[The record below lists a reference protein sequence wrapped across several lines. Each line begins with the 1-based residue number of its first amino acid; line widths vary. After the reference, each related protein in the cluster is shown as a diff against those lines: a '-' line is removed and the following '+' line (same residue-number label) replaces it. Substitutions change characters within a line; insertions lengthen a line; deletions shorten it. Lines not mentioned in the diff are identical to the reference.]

1 MDSRKKLPFKS
12 YGMKTM
18 PTGNT
23 SPILP
28 PSSII
33 VYSVAVWKDLATK
46 HMH

>member
-1 MDSRKKLPFKS
+1 MAQKQPLNYVDGRT
-12 YGMKTM
+12 TM

-28 PSSII
+28 P
-33 VYSVAVWKDLATK
+33 YCSVAVWKDQATK